1 MDQLLASQLRVTLP
15 HLSLAS
21 VSLADGEAL
30 ADIRVAAMRES
41 LEAVG
46 HFDPQRARRRFLD
59 NFDPACT
66 WSLLWQGERV
76 GFTVVR
82 KLADHI
88 HLNHLYLLP
97 QAQGHGIGA
106 DVLRALFA
114 VADGAGLPVR
124 VAALTQ
130 SRSNAFYQR
139 NGFRLVDTAEWDN
152 YYVRAPGS

>member
-1 MDQLLASQLRVTLP
+1 MT
-15 HLSLAS
+15 
-21 VSLADGEAL
+21 LADGEAL

-46 HFDPQRARRRFLD
+46 HFDPLRARRRFLD
-59 NFDPACT
+59 SFEPACT
-66 WSLLWQGERV
+66 WALLWQGERV
-76 GFTVVR
+76 GFVVVR
-82 KLADHI
+82 EHPDHI

-97 QAQGHGIGA
+97 PAQGQGVGA

-114 VADGAGLPVR
+114 LADSAGLPVR

-139 NGFRLVDTAEWDN
+139 HGFRLVDTAEWDN
-152 YYVRAPGS
+152 YYVRAPGG